1 MPRVEAIEYDPLP
14 AFEGFHLSN
23 QTEGALIG
31 GYGSGKSVAL
41 CAEALKRAL
50 QQPGSEWLIGRQTI
64 DSLRV
69 TTERTFLDMLPPG
82 FAAECRYHRG
92 GNHVQ
97 EITLPNESIIYFRGL
112 DDWRKLKSLNLAG
125 FFLDEADEISPET
138 YEGLTTRVRQAS
150 VSPSA
155 KRAGAGRVTQHIIR
169 VAMNPNGHDYYW
181 DRFVKNQNPDRGL
194 WLSTSLDN
202 PYNPFSY
209 IDLLL
214 SYPDPWVRRYVFC
227 SFEDFQGVIY
237 PEWDW
242 NTHVV
247 NPYGLYDA
255 SNVFLMGM
263 DPGTQNP
270 TGGVWC
276 YWDRQI
282 GKLVG
287 VAEYLQ
293 ADTAV
298 TPHVYAWRQI
308 EAHGTHN
315 LTRQPGR
322 MRVTRRIADPATL
335 PMRDRGS
342 QMSLESQFSKH
353 GFYFEKGPERIPD
366 RLPALGQLIHAN
378 RFVVTKECE
387 LLYEQIKQDRYE
399 DLTPDQIA
407 KGVEAKPFKRNV
419 DLVDAAQYVASRW
432 SPPDPTRVVRVER
445 PLHRI
450 RGDRDIELLEHIR
463 KLKDEGMDEAAAAL
477 EKELIPDD
485 MLVDARRH
493 IQQRV
498 HGQHK
503 SASTSRGLY

>member
-209 IDLLL
+209 IDLL
-214 SYPDPWVRRYVFC
+214 SYAGAVGAALRLLLVRGLPGRHLPGVGLEHARGQPVWVLRPAQR
-227 SFEDFQGVIY
+227 
-237 PEWDW
+237 
-242 NTHVV
+242 
-247 NPYGLYDA
+247 L
-255 SNVFLMGM
+255 FLMGM

-270 TGGVWC
+270 TAASGATRPA
-276 YWDRQI
+276 DR

-293 ADTAV
+293 PGVDV
-298 TPHVYAWRQI
+298 SPHVHAWRRI
-308 EAHGTHN
+308 EAQGTHN
-315 LTRQPGR
+315 TLAPPGPHAR
-322 MRVTRRIADPATL
+322 HAAHRRPV
-335 PMRDRGS
+335 DRHPRPWLHE
-342 QMSLESQFSKH
+342 QLES
-353 GFYFEKGPERIPD
+353 
-366 RLPALGQLIHAN
+366 
-378 RFVVTKECE
+378 
-387 LLYEQIKQDRYE
+387 LY
-399 DLTPDQIA
+399 
-407 KGVEAKPFKRNV
+407 
-419 DLVDAAQYVASRW
+419 
-432 SPPDPTRVVRVER
+432 
-445 PLHRI
+445 
-450 RGDRDIELLEHIR
+450 
-463 KLKDEGMDEAAAAL
+463 
-477 EKELIPDD
+477 
-485 MLVDARRH
+485 ART
-493 IQQRV
+493 
-498 HGQHK
+498 
-503 SASTSRGLY
+503 SSTSSTDRRTSLTGCRRWAS